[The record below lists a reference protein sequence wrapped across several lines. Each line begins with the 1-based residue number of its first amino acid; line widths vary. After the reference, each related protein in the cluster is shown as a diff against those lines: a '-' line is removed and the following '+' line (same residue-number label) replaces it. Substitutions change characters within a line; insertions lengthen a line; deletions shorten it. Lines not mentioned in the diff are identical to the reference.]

1 MIKLY
6 TDAAVNKN
14 FKTSSAG
21 ILIIKNKQQ
30 YQFKFKLNT
39 LDNHLA
45 EFKSAILGF
54 KTLINNFDTNNEIIM
69 FFTDSQIIKDSL
81 NKQYAK
87 HYQPQVD
94 ELIKLNRSF
103 NTVITNWIPEKL
115 NQGAH
120 NLAIQGLK

>member
-21 ILIIKNKQQ
+21 IIIIKNKQQ

-45 EFKSAILGF
+45 EFEAAILGF

-69 FFTDSQIIKDSL
+69 FFTDSKIIKDSL